1 LPIAVGEVA
10 GGVIGNRLY
19 LLGDGTAETLVYD
32 IPSGQWLDD
41 AAAARPFAGDHHAA
55 EVLDGKLYLIGGLG
69 ASAGRL
75 QVYDP
80 ATNQWTQRAAMPFS
94 AGSSATAVIGGQIYV
109 AGGVVGS
116 TAGNTAGTG
125 STAQA
130 ARYNPATD
138 AWSALPSMPRGV
150 NHAASSTDGQR
161 LFVFGGRG
169 GKNDTSNGFNTV
181 QVFDPATNAWRSSD
195 VAGSGL
201 APFLQARGGMGKAV
215 FANGEFY
222 VIGGETRDGP
232 GANAFHTYDRVD
244 VYNPASNTWRRGPD
258 MPTARH
264 GIFPLLHGDRIYVA
278 GGGPRSMQVNFN
290 VSDILEILDLS

>member
-1 LPIAVGEVA
+1 MGEVA

-19 LLGDGTAETLVYD
+19 LVGDGTDDTLVYD

-41 AAAARPFAGDHHAA
+41 AAAPRPFVGDHHAA

-94 AGSSATAVIGGQIYV
+94 AGSSATAVIGPQIYV
-109 AGGVVGS
+109 AGGVMGS
-116 TAGNTAGTG
+116 TASDPAGTG
-125 STAQA
+125 STARF
-130 ARYNPATD
+130 ARYSPGSD
-138 AWSALPSMPRGV
+138 SWFELPPMPRGV
-150 NHAASSTDGQR
+150 NHAAASTDGE
-161 LFVFGGRG
+161 LFYVFGGRG

-181 QVFDPATNAWRSSD
+181 QVFDPATNTWRSSD

-201 APFLQARGGMGKAV
+201 APLPQARGGMGKAV

-244 VYNPASNTWRRGPD
+244 IYNPVSNTWRRGPD
-258 MPTARH
+258 LPTARH
-264 GIFPLLHGDRIYVA
+264 GIFPLLHDNRIYVA

-290 VSDILEILDLS
+290 VSNILEILDLG